1 MQVANHIDL
10 IALFSLIDNVI
21 IWPWVIS
28 VYLIMISEFI
38 SIIVLMPEACDRD
51 LFYEI
56 ASHANYNM
64 HAQ

>member
-10 IALFSLIDNVI
+10 IALFCLIDNVI

-38 SIIVLMPEACDRD
+38 SIIVLMPEAC
-51 LFYEI
+51 
-56 ASHANYNM
+56 M
-64 HAQ
+64 